1 MSASISGQELSQW
14 RQQAIADLAQA
25 QLSPKEVDIFLQA
38 VTDLDTLS
46 LRLQS
51 FREREKI
58 PLSYSWS
65 EITKRWQK
73 RLQARVPLQYLLESV
88 VWRNFTLKVSPE
100 VLIPR
105 PETELLID
113 IVGETVRGDDGGIW
127 VDLGTGSGAIA
138 IGLASILTKAEIY
151 AIDYSQTALAIA
163 KENIIKTGFADR
175 IILKQGSWWTPLEKW
190 KGQISGMVSNPPYIP
205 SAEILDLQIEVRE
218 HEPRLA
224 LDGGEDGLTAL
235 RYLVATAPDYLRS
248 GGLWLVEMRAG
259 QGEKVAQMLENQG
272 NYRQIQIIND
282 LAGFD
287 RFVLAERI

>member
-88 VWRNFTLKVSPE
+88 VWRNFTLKVSPD

-138 IGLASILTKAEIY
+138 IGLASILTKAAIY
-151 AIDYSQTALAIA
+151 ATDYSPTALAIA
-163 KENIIKTGFADR
+163 KENIINTGFADR

-190 KGQISGMVSNPPYIP
+190 KGQISGMLSNPPYIP

>member
-1 MSASISGQELSQW
+1 MTASISGQELSQW

-25 QLSPKEVDIFLQA
+25 QLSAKEVDIFLQA

-88 VWRNFTLKVSPE
+88 VWRDFTLKVSPG

-138 IGLASILTKAEIY
+138 IGLASILTKAAIY
-151 AIDYSQTALAIA
+151 ATDYSPTALAIA
-163 KENIIKTGFADR
+163 KENIINTGFADR

-190 KGQISGMVSNPPYIP
+190 KGQISGMLSNPPYIP
-205 SAEILDLQIEVRE
+205 SAEIPDLQIEVRE

-224 LDGGEDGLTAL
+224 LDGGEDGLQSIQ
-235 RYLVATAPDYLRS
+235 YLVATAPDYLRS

>member
-14 RQQAIADLAQA
+14 RQQAIADLEQA

-73 RLQARVPLQYLLESV
+73 RLQSRVPLQYLLESV

-113 IVGETVRGDDGGIW
+113 IVGETVRGEDGGIW

-163 KENIIKTGFADR
+163 KENIINTGFAER

>member
-14 RQQAIADLAQA
+14 RQQAIADLEQA

-88 VWRNFTLKVSPE
+88 VWRNFTLKVSPG

-113 IVGETVRGDDGGIW
+113 IVGETVRGEEGGIW

-163 KENIIKTGFADR
+163 KENIINTGFADR

-190 KGQISGMVSNPPYIP
+190 KGQISGMLSNPPYIP

>member
-25 QLSPKEVDIFLQA
+25 QLSAKEVDIFLQA

-73 RLQARVPLQYLLESV
+73 RLQTRVPLQYLLESV
-88 VWRNFTLKVSPE
+88 VWRNFTLKVSPG

-151 AIDYSQTALAIA
+151 AVDYSQTALAIA
-163 KENIIKTGFADR
+163 KENIINTGFADR

-190 KGQISGMVSNPPYIP
+190 QGQISGMVSNPPYIP
-205 SAEILDLQIEVRE
+205 SAEIPDLQIEVRE

>member
-14 RQQAIADLAQA
+14 RQQAIADLEQA
-25 QLSPKEVDIFLQA
+25 QLSAKEVDIFLQA
-38 VTDLDTLS
+38 VTDLDNLS

-88 VWRNFTLKVSPE
+88 VWRNFTLKVSPG

-113 IVGETVRGDDGGIW
+113 IVGETLRGDEGGIW

-138 IGLASILTKAEIY
+138 IGLASILTKAAIY
-151 AIDYSQTALAIA
+151 ATDYSQTALAIA

-190 KGQISGMVSNPPYIP
+190 KGQISGMLSNPPYIP

>member
-14 RQQAIADLAQA
+14 RQQAIADLEQA

-73 RLQARVPLQYLLESV
+73 RLKARVPLQYLLESV
-88 VWRNFTLKVSPE
+88 VWRDFTLKVSPG

-113 IVGETVRGDDGGIW
+113 IVGETVRGDDVGIW

>member
-1 MSASISGQELSQW
+1 MTASISGQELSQW

-73 RLQARVPLQYLLESV
+73 RLKARVPLQYLLESV

-163 KENIIKTGFADR
+163 KENIINTGFADR

>member
-14 RQQAIADLAQA
+14 RQQAIADLERS
-25 QLSPKEVDIFLQA
+25 QLSAKEVDIFLQA

-113 IVGETVRGDDGGIW
+113 IVGETVRGEEGGIW

-138 IGLASILTKAEIY
+138 IGLASILTKAQIY

-163 KENIIKTGFADR
+163 KENIINTGFADR

-224 LDGGEDGLTAL
+224 LDGGEDGLQSIQH
-235 RYLVATAPDYLRS
+235 LVATAPDYLRS

>member
-14 RQQAIADLAQA
+14 RQQAIADLEQA

-38 VTDLDTLS
+38 VTDIDTLS

-138 IGLASILTKAEIY
+138 IGLASILTKAAIY
-151 AIDYSQTALAIA
+151 ATDYSPTALAIA

-190 KGQISGMVSNPPYIP
+190 KGQISGMLSNPPYIP

-259 QGEKVAQMLENQG
+259 QGEKVVQMLENQG

>member
-1 MSASISGQELSQW
+1 VSASISGQELSQW

-73 RLQARVPLQYLLESV
+73 RLKARVPLQYLLESV

-113 IVGETVRGDDGGIW
+113 IVGETVRGDDVGIW

-163 KENIIKTGFADR
+163 KENIINTGFADR

-190 KGQISGMVSNPPYIP
+190 KGQISGMLSNPPYIP

>member
-1 MSASISGQELSQW
+1 MTASISGQELSQW
-14 RQQAIADLAQA
+14 RQQAIADLEQA
-25 QLSPKEVDIFLQA
+25 QISPKEVDIFLQA
-38 VTDLDTLS
+38 VTDLDNLS

-190 KGQISGMVSNPPYIP
+190 KGQISGMLSNPPYIP

>member
-14 RQQAIADLAQA
+14 RQQAIADLEQA
-25 QLSPKEVDIFLQA
+25 QISPKEVDIFLQA

-163 KENIIKTGFADR
+163 KENIINTGFADR

>member
-14 RQQAIADLAQA
+14 RQQAIADLEQA

-73 RLQARVPLQYLLESV
+73 RLQVRVPLQYLLESV

-175 IILKQGSWWTPLEKW
+175 IILKQGSWWTTLEKW
-190 KGQISGMVSNPPYIP
+190 KGQISGMLSNPPYIP

>member
-1 MSASISGQELSQW
+1 VTASISGQELSQW
-14 RQQAIADLAQA
+14 RQQAIADLEQA
-25 QLSPKEVDIFLQA
+25 QISPKEVDIFLQA

-88 VWRNFTLKVSPE
+88 VWRNFTLKVCPG

-113 IVGETVRGDDGGIW
+113 IVGETVRGEEGGIW

-163 KENIIKTGFADR
+163 KENIINTGFADR

-190 KGQISGMVSNPPYIP
+190 KGQISGMLSNPPYIP

>member
-1 MSASISGQELSQW
+1 VSASISGQELSQW
-14 RQQAIADLAQA
+14 HQQAIADLERA
-25 QLSPKEVDIFLQA
+25 QLSAKEVDIFLQA
-38 VTDLDTLS
+38 VTDLDPLS

-58 PLSYSWS
+58 PLGYSWS

-151 AIDYSQTALAIA
+151 AIDYSPTALAIA
-163 KENIIKTGFADR
+163 KENIINTGFADR

-190 KGQISGMVSNPPYIP
+190 KGQISGMLSNPPYIP

-259 QGEKVAQMLENQG
+259 QGEKVVQMLENQG

>member
-14 RQQAIADLAQA
+14 RQQAIADLEQA

-151 AIDYSQTALAIA
+151 ATDYSQTALAIA
-163 KENIIKTGFADR
+163 KENIINTGFADR

-190 KGQISGMVSNPPYIP
+190 KGQISGMLSNPPYIP

-259 QGEKVAQMLENQG
+259 QGEKVVQMLENQG

>member
-14 RQQAIADLAQA
+14 RQQAITDLEQA

-73 RLQARVPLQYLLESV
+73 RLQSRVPLQYLLESV

-113 IVGETVRGDDGGIW
+113 IVGETVRGEDGGIW

-163 KENIIKTGFADR
+163 KENIINTGFADR

-190 KGQISGMVSNPPYIP
+190 KGQISGMLSNPPYIP

>member
-73 RLQARVPLQYLLESV
+73 RLKARVPLQYLLESV
-88 VWRNFTLKVSPE
+88 VWRDFTLKVSPG

-113 IVGETVRGDDGGIW
+113 IVGETVRGDDVGIW

>member
-14 RQQAIADLAQA
+14 RQQAIADLQQA

-163 KENIIKTGFADR
+163 KENIINTGFADR

-190 KGQISGMVSNPPYIP
+190 KGQISGMLSNPPYIP

>member
-14 RQQAIADLAQA
+14 RQQAIADLEQA

-38 VTDLDTLS
+38 VTDIDTLS

-113 IVGETVRGDDGGIW
+113 IVAETVRGEEGGIW

-163 KENIIKTGFADR
+163 KENIINTGFADR

-235 RYLVATAPDYLRS
+235 RYLAATAPDYLRS

>member
-14 RQQAIADLAQA
+14 RQQAIADLEQA
-25 QLSPKEVDIFLQA
+25 QISPKEVDIFLQA
-38 VTDLDTLS
+38 VTDLDNLS

-113 IVGETVRGDDGGIW
+113 IVAETVRGEEGGIW

-163 KENIIKTGFADR
+163 KENIINTGFADR

-190 KGQISGMVSNPPYIP
+190 KGQISGMLSNPPYIP
-205 SAEILDLQIEVRE
+205 SSEILDLQIEVRE

>member
-14 RQQAIADLAQA
+14 RQQAIADLQQA
-25 QLSPKEVDIFLQA
+25 QLSAKEVDIFLQA

-113 IVGETVRGDDGGIW
+113 IVGETVRGEEGGIW

-163 KENIIKTGFADR
+163 KENIINTGFADR

>member
-14 RQQAIADLAQA
+14 RQQAIADLEQA

-113 IVGETVRGDDGGIW
+113 IVGETVRGEDGGIW

-163 KENIIKTGFADR
+163 KENIINTGFADR

-190 KGQISGMVSNPPYIP
+190 QGQISGMLSNPPYIP

>member
-1 MSASISGQELSQW
+1 VSASISGQELSQW

-25 QLSPKEVDIFLQA
+25 QLSAKEVDIFLQA

-73 RLQARVPLQYLLESV
+73 RLQTRVPLQYLLESV
-88 VWRNFTLKVSPE
+88 VWRNFTLKVSPG

-151 AIDYSQTALAIA
+151 ATDYSPTALAIA
-163 KENIIKTGFADR
+163 KENIINTGFADR

-224 LDGGEDGLTAL
+224 LDGGEDGLQSIQH
-235 RYLVATAPDYLRS
+235 LVATAPDYLRS

>member
-1 MSASISGQELSQW
+1 VSASISGQELSQW

-25 QLSPKEVDIFLQA
+25 QLSAKEVDIFLQA

-73 RLQARVPLQYLLESV
+73 RLQTRVPLQYLLESV
-88 VWRNFTLKVSPE
+88 VWRNFTLKVSPG

-151 AIDYSQTALAIA
+151 ATDYSPTALAIA
-163 KENIIKTGFADR
+163 KENIINTGFADR

>member
-1 MSASISGQELSQW
+1 VSASISGQELSQW
-14 RQQAIADLAQA
+14 RQQAIADLEQA

-38 VTDLDTLS
+38 VTDIDTLS

-113 IVGETVRGDDGGIW
+113 IVGETVRGEDGGIW

-163 KENIIKTGFADR
+163 KENIINTGFADR

-190 KGQISGMVSNPPYIP
+190 KGQISGMLSNPPYIP

>member
-1 MSASISGQELSQW
+1 MTASISGQELSQW
-14 RQQAIADLAQA
+14 RQQAIADLERSQI
-25 QLSPKEVDIFLQA
+25 SPKEVDIFLQA

-163 KENIIKTGFADR
+163 KENIINTGFADR

-190 KGQISGMVSNPPYIP
+190 KGQISGMLSNPPYIP

>member
-1 MSASISGQELSQW
+1 MTASISGQELSQW
-14 RQQAIADLAQA
+14 RQQAIADLEQA
-25 QLSPKEVDIFLQA
+25 QISPKEVDIFLQA

-88 VWRNFTLKVSPE
+88 VWRNFTLKVSPD

-138 IGLASILTKAEIY
+138 IGLASILTKAAIY
-151 AIDYSQTALAIA
+151 AIDYSPTALAIA
-163 KENIIKTGFADR
+163 QENIINTGFADR
-175 IILKQGSWWTPLEKW
+175 IILKQGSWWTPLGKW
-190 KGQISGMVSNPPYIP
+190 KGQISGMLSNPPYIP

>member
-73 RLQARVPLQYLLESV
+73 RLKARVPLQYLLESV

-113 IVGETVRGDDGGIW
+113 IVGETVRGDDVGIW

-163 KENIIKTGFADR
+163 KENIINTGFADR

-235 RYLVATAPDYLRS
+235 RYLAATAPDYLRS

>member
-1 MSASISGQELSQW
+1 MTASISGQELSQW

-88 VWRNFTLKVSPE
+88 VWRDFTLKVSPE

-190 KGQISGMVSNPPYIP
+190 KGQISGMLSNPPYIP

>member
-1 MSASISGQELSQW
+1 VSASISGQELSQW

-73 RLQARVPLQYLLESV
+73 RLKARVPLQYLLESV
-88 VWRNFTLKVSPE
+88 VWRDFTLKVSPE

-113 IVGETVRGDDGGIW
+113 IVGETVRGDDVGIW

>member
-14 RQQAIADLAQA
+14 RQQAIADLEQA
-25 QLSPKEVDIFLQA
+25 QLSAKEVDIFLQA

-138 IGLASILTKAEIY
+138 IGLASILTKAAIY

-163 KENIIKTGFADR
+163 KENIINTGFADR

>member
-73 RLQARVPLQYLLESV
+73 RLKARVPLQYLLESV
-88 VWRNFTLKVSPE
+88 VWRDFTLKVSPE

-151 AIDYSQTALAIA
+151 AVDYSQTALAIA

>member
-14 RQQAIADLAQA
+14 RQQAIADLTQA

-163 KENIIKTGFADR
+163 KENIINTGFADR

-190 KGQISGMVSNPPYIP
+190 KGQISGMLSNPPYIP

>member
-14 RQQAIADLAQA
+14 RQQAIADLEQA

-73 RLQARVPLQYLLESV
+73 RLQTRVPLQYLLESV

-190 KGQISGMVSNPPYIP
+190 QGQISGMLSNPPYIP

>member
-14 RQQAIADLAQA
+14 RQQAIADLEQA

-73 RLQARVPLQYLLESV
+73 RLKARVPLQYLLESV

-113 IVGETVRGDDGGIW
+113 IVAETVRGEEGGIW

-163 KENIIKTGFADR
+163 KENIINTGFADR

>member
-14 RQQAIADLAQA
+14 RQQAIADLEQA

-38 VTDLDTLS
+38 VTDIDTLS

-73 RLQARVPLQYLLESV
+73 RLQSRVPLQYLLESV

-113 IVGETVRGDDGGIW
+113 IVGETVRGEDGGIW

-163 KENIIKTGFADR
+163 KENIINTGFVDR

-190 KGQISGMVSNPPYIP
+190 KGQISGMLSNPPYIP

>member
-1 MSASISGQELSQW
+1 VSASISGQELSQW

-25 QLSPKEVDIFLQA
+25 QLSAKEVDIFLQA

-113 IVGETVRGDDGGIW
+113 IVGETVRGDDVGIW

-163 KENIIKTGFADR
+163 KENIINTGFADR